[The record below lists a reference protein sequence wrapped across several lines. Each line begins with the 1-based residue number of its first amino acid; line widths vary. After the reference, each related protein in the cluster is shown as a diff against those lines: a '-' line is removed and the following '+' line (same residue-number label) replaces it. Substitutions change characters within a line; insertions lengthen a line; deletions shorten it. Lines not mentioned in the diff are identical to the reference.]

1 MGNFANTLFSVL
13 LGWVQQA
20 VAWLWSLAG
29 SDGANGLMGWVTDN
43 WLLLAVGLCL
53 LGAAVDLIVYI
64 IRWQPYRVW
73 RLFARRAGAQEP
85 AEDEAAPEEPMQWV
99 YATGEAAPEP
109 PPAPEAVQ
117 LPVMQADA
125 APQTWPERG
134 VQRVFAARDHRT
146 GSPADASAYVQ
157 QGYRQAYF
165 PPQWTGGE
173 GRNKDGGTHG

>member
-20 VAWLWSLAG
+20 VAWLWSLGG
-29 SDGANGLMGWVTDN
+29 SEGASGLMGWILDN
-43 WLLLAVGLCL
+43 WLILAVGLCL
-53 LGAAVDLIVYI
+53 LGVAVDLVVYI

-73 RLFARRAGAQEP
+73 RKSKGKEDQAAEEEP
-85 AEDEAAPEEPMQWV
+85 AGEQEPMQWV

-109 PPAPEAVQ
+109 
-117 LPVMQADA
+117 LPVQAGEWPVQEDA
-125 APQTWPERG
+125 VRLPVRPDGG

-146 GSPADASAYVQ
+146 MNAPDASAYVQ

-165 PPQWTGGE
+165 PPQWTAEE
-173 GRNKDGGTHG
+173 GRSDDGGTHG